1 MSKNYPDTTWNGDPR
16 APWNKGV
23 AISCEN
29 CALMYEVFGTMVC
42 MRKIEPKKC
51 TDAEEAIAEVE
62 AAQVFSFGWCQ
73 KWEKA

>member
-1 MSKNYPDTTWNGDPR
+1 
-16 APWNKGV
+16 
-23 AISCEN
+23 
-29 CALMYEVFGTMVC
+29 MYEVFGTMVC

-62 AAQVFSFGWCQ
+62 AAPVFSFGWCQ